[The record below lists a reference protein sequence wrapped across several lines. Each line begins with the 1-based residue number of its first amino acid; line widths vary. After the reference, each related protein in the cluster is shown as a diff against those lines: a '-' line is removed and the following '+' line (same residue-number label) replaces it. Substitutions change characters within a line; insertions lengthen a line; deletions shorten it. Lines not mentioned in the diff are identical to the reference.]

1 MKQLTLSLK
10 NGKIE
15 VIDIPIPNIDENSVL
30 IKNKYSLISSGT
42 ESSLIDFGKSV
53 LRKNQKIKFRF

>member
-30 IKNKYSLISSGT
+30 IKNKYSLISFFNS
-42 ESSLIDFGKSV
+42 
-53 LRKNQKIKFRF
+53 R